1 MDLHEIK
8 VKDINH
14 LIPNLLMNK
23 LVKIGINN
31 LDELMSIEL
40 EKFLKYD
47 GVGKKAGRLLIEIQT
62 WIKENEKELYD
73 IKKAKFQNVLDETE
87 VPTLVDVE
95 FSKIESLIPSKLLSK
110 FERHNIRTIG
120 ELSRIIHGK
129 A

>member
-40 EKFLKYD
+40 EKFLEYD

-87 VPTLVDVE
+87 VPTLVSNSQFE
-95 FSKIESLIPSKLLSK
+95 NYSSLI
-110 FERHNIRTIG
+110 
-120 ELSRIIHGK
+120 
-129 A
+129 